1 MDFNGVEFSGHCAI
15 HHQGGSS
22 TMWATP
28 SQLWHTRPWREI
40 RRTGRELCSQVIQK
54 YSISVLMSH
63 CCTESAV
70 QTGVGVATHPKY
82 GREASL
88 KKVLEL
94 KVRVKDVE
102 VGARK
107 KVL

>member
-1 MDFNGVEFSGHCAI
+1 
-15 HHQGGSS
+15 
-22 TMWATP
+22 
-28 SQLWHTRPWREI
+28 
-40 RRTGRELCSQVIQK
+40 
-54 YSISVLMSH
+54 MSH